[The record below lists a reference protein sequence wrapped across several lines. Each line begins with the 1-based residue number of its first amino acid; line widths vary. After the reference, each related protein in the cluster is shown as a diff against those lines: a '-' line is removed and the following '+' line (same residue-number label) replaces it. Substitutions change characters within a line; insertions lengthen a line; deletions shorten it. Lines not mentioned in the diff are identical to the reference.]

1 MEFRK
6 RARLEVLNNT
16 QVHNDNNNTLGAAGD
31 ISTALATIG
40 GQSYLFNSNSNTTA
54 TTTTT
59 IPANILLTICDEN
72 SDESQEYL
80 IDSSLL
86 AHIKQEHNVAT
97 QTSPPPPVVSQQ
109 SLLTTSLQPQCRFL
123 TQTHNNNNS
132 HKTINNTSTSML
144 LNTPLSSMPAANLI
158 TNAVQLPTGC
168 EIYLVKE
175 YIDSTASATTSSAIN
190 QNSETTIKIEP
201 DSRIIPASAVTNGLQ
216 LMRQTNST
224 ATVTNRTPGINYIS
238 VTSNSSTS
246 NATSREDPTKRSFIL
261 EAYKKRDDKRRA
273 THNEVERRRR
283 DKINSWIF
291 KLKEMLPTDIRG
303 IKETQLKTNSG
314 NNNNATRLLMQQQQL
329 RQQTPQTTTRTPP
342 SDSKSQILIKACEYI
357 KAMQEEIKSL
367 QKCLAE
373 NETLRLSNQRLQG
386 ELEQLRSNQFNN
398 NNSSNI
404 QLTSGVVINGGDSA
418 EKVIISAS
426 ATQVSVT
433 NLLNHTITTTT
444 PALTTYAE
452 QDLVVR
458 EYND

>member
-6 RARLEVLNNT
+6 RARLEVINNT
-16 QVHNDNNNTLGAAGD
+16 QVHNDNNNALSATDDIGTTLAA
-31 ISTALATIG
+31 IG
-40 GQSYLFNSNSNTTA
+40 GQSYLFNSSSNTTA

-86 AHIKQEHNVAT
+86 AHIKQEHTVAT
-97 QTSPPPPVVSQQ
+97 QTSPLPPVVSQQ

-123 TQTHNNNNS
+123 TQTHNNNNN
-132 HKTINNTSTSML
+132 HKTINNSSSSML
-144 LNTPLSSMPAANLI
+144 LNTSLNSVPAANLI

-175 YIDSTASATTSSAIN
+175 YIDSTANSTTTSTIN
-190 QNSETTIKIEP
+190 QNSETTTIKIEP
-201 DSRIIPASAVTNGLQ
+201 DSRIIQTSAVGSGLQ

-224 ATVTNRTPGINYIS
+224 ATVANRAQGINYIS

-246 NATSREDPTKRSFIL
+246 NTTAHEDPTKRSFIL

-303 IKETQLKTNSG
+303 IKEPQLKTNNG
-314 NNNNATRLLMQQQQL
+314 NNNNATRLLMQQQQI
-329 RQQTPQTTTRTPP
+329 RQQTAQTTTRTPP

-373 NETLRLSNQRLQG
+373 NETLRLSNQRLQD
-386 ELEQLRSNQFNN
+386 ELEHLRSNQFNN
-398 NNSSNI
+398 SSSTNV
-404 QLTSGVVINGGDSA
+404 QLTAGVVVNGGDRA
-418 EKVIISAS
+418 EKCVSAAS
-426 ATQVSVT
+426 VSHTNVA
-433 NLLNHTITTTT
+433 NLLNHTITTA
-444 PALTTYAE
+444 PALTTYADR
-452 QDLVVR
+452 DLIVR

>member
-6 RARLEVLNNT
+6 RARLEVINNT
-16 QVHNDNNNTLGAAGD
+16 QVHNDNNNALSATDDIGTTLAA
-31 ISTALATIG
+31 IG
-40 GQSYLFNSNSNTTA
+40 GQRLLVLIKYVLKCPFEKGFWYLLYNFSYLFNSSSNTTA

-86 AHIKQEHNVAT
+86 AHIKQEHTVAT
-97 QTSPPPPVVSQQ
+97 QTSPLPPVVSQQ

-123 TQTHNNNNS
+123 TQTHNNNNN
-132 HKTINNTSTSML
+132 HKTINNSSSSML
-144 LNTPLSSMPAANLI
+144 LNTSLNSVPAANLI

-175 YIDSTASATTSSAIN
+175 YIDSTANSNTTSTIN
-190 QNSETTIKIEP
+190 QNSETTTIKIEP
-201 DSRIIPASAVTNGLQ
+201 DSRIIQTSAVGSGLQ

-224 ATVTNRTPGINYIS
+224 ATVANRAQGINYIS

-246 NATSREDPTKRSFIL
+246 NTTAHEDPTKRSFIL

-303 IKETQLKTNSG
+303 IKEPQLKTNNG
-314 NNNNATRLLMQQQQL
+314 NNNNATRLLMQQQQI
-329 RQQTPQTTTRTPP
+329 RQQTAQTTTRTPP

-357 KAMQEEIKSL
+357 KAMQEEIK
-367 QKCLAE
+367 
-373 NETLRLSNQRLQG
+373 R
-386 ELEQLRSNQFNN
+386 
-398 NNSSNI
+398 
-404 QLTSGVVINGGDSA
+404 
-418 EKVIISAS
+418 
-426 ATQVSVT
+426 
-433 NLLNHTITTTT
+433 
-444 PALTTYAE
+444 
-452 QDLVVR
+452 
-458 EYND
+458 

>member
-6 RARLEVLNNT
+6 RARLEVVNNT
-16 QVHNDNNNTLGAAGD
+16 QVHNDNNNALSATDDIGTTLAA
-31 ISTALATIG
+31 IG
-40 GQSYLFNSNSNTTA
+40 GQSYLFNNSSNTTA

-86 AHIKQEHNVAT
+86 AHIKQEHTVAT
-97 QTSPPPPVVSQQ
+97 QTSPLPPVVAQQ

-123 TQTHNNNNS
+123 TQTHNNSNN
-132 HKTINNTSTSML
+132 HKTINNSSSSML
-144 LNTPLSSMPAANLI
+144 LNTSLNSVPAANLI

-175 YIDSTASATTSSAIN
+175 YIDSTANTTTTSTIN
-190 QNSETTIKIEP
+190 QNSETTTIKIEP
-201 DSRIIPASAVTNGLQ
+201 DSRIIQTSAVGSGLQ

-224 ATVTNRTPGINYIS
+224 AAVANRAQGYIS

-246 NATSREDPTKRSFIL
+246 NTTAHEDPTKRSFIL

-303 IKETQLKTNSG
+303 IKEPQLKPNNG
-314 NNNNATRLLMQQQQL
+314 NNNNATRLLMQQQQI
-329 RQQTPQTTTRTPP
+329 RQQTAQTTTRTPP

-373 NETLRLSNQRLQG
+373 NETLRLSNQRLQD
-386 ELEQLRSNQFNN
+386 ELEHLRSNQFNN
-398 NNSSNI
+398 NSSTNV
-404 QLTSGVVINGGDSA
+404 QLTAGVVVNGGDRA
-418 EKVIISAS
+418 EKCVSAASISHTNVA
-426 ATQVSVT
+426 
-433 NLLNHTITTTT
+433 NLLNHTMTTA
-444 PALTTYAE
+444 PALTTYADR
-452 QDLVVR
+452 DLIVR